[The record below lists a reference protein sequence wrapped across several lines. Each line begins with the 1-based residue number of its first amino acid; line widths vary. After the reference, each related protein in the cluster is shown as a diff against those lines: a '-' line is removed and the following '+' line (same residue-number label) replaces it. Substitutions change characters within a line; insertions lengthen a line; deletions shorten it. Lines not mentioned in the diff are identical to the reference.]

1 MLRRGR
7 VSVLPYGVLAY
18 LAFQKKKRKI
28 GNAAKTFPFFQF
40 LGWRERESIISLR
53 NRADNK
59 IQRLYYGALIDNSTD
74 I

>member
-18 LAFQKKKRKI
+18 LAFQKKRNI

-53 NRADNK
+53 NRADK
-59 IQRLYYGALIDNSTD
+59 IQRLYYGAPIDNSTD